1 MKRIAIIP
9 IGGSGIRMN
18 NKIPKQFI
26 KINDKTLYIYTL
38 EKFQNNESIDEIVVV
53 CLNGY
58 QKEVERECKQ
68 YGITKLKKV
77 VLGGQ
82 TQLASIFNGISAIET
97 DLNDDDIVMIHVGN
111 RPNVS
116 QKLISTCIAKYN
128 EVGALTTVLPCIEV
142 MVDKENNDIIPRNN
156 IVRIQTPQVF
166 SYKDLKEFV
175 LNSEYYIDRGNTVC
189 DLMLSLNKTV
199 EFIEGEFLNFKI
211 TYPEDLY
218 LFEKIISN

>member
-68 YGITKLKKV
+68 YGITKLKK
-77 VLGGQ
+77 
-82 TQLASIFNGISAIET
+82 
-97 DLNDDDIVMIHVGN
+97 
-111 RPNVS
+111 
-116 QKLISTCIAKYN
+116 
-128 EVGALTTVLPCIEV
+128 
-142 MVDKENNDIIPRNN
+142 
-156 IVRIQTPQVF
+156 
-166 SYKDLKEFV
+166 KDL
-175 LNSEYYIDRGNTVC
+175 
-189 DLMLSLNKTV
+189 
-199 EFIEGEFLNFKI
+199 
-211 TYPEDLY
+211 
-218 LFEKIISN
+218 